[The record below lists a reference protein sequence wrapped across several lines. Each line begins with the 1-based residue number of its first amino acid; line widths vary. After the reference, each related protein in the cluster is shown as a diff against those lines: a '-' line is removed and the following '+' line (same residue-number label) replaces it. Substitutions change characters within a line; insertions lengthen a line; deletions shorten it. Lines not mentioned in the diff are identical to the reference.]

1 MYTLTQLRDRLMQ
14 YAAEDR
20 PAAPLPGLRLRV
32 ETGATP
38 SMPGICAPTFALVV
52 QGAKRTLA
60 GDKVFDYGAGQCLV
74 VPVDMPVAGQVTGAS
89 AEKPYLAVALALQPA
104 TIAAMLL
111 ELPADAVRG
120 AAPAS
125 GMAVATAPAA
135 LVDAVARYVLLLD
148 CPDDLA
154 VLGPML
160 EREIL
165 WRLLCLDQHAL
176 LRAIGMADSR
186 LSQVGRAIAWI
197 RAHYADPLS
206 MRELADVAGMGV
218 STFFRQFRAVTAM
231 SPLQY
236 QKQVRLLEARAGL
249 MSSAQDVA
257 AVAFRVGYGSPSQF
271 TREYARMFGTA
282 PARDREQ
289 LRGPKD
295 PFPRSR

>member
-1 MYTLTQLRDRLMQ
+1 MYTLTQLRDRLSQ
-14 YAAEDR
+14 YAAEGR

-89 AEKPYLAVALALQPA
+89 AENPYLAVALALSPA

-111 ELPADAVRG
+111 ELPPDAG
-120 AAPAS
+120 DSAAS
-125 GMAVATAPAA
+125 GISVSSAPAA
-135 LVDAVARYVLLLD
+135 LIDAVARYVVLLD
-148 CPDDLA
+148 CPGDIA

-160 EREIL
+160 EREIF
-165 WRLLCLDQHAL
+165 WRLLRGDQHAL

-197 RAHYADPLS
+197 RAHYADTLS
-206 MRELADVAGMGV
+206 MRELAEIAGMGV

-257 AVAFRVGYGSPSQF
+257 AVAFQVGYGSPSQF
-271 TREYARMFGTA
+271 TREYARTFGSA

-295 PFPRSR
+295 PSPRSR